1 MRANVFF
8 TQGQSTAAHQFWS
21 GAIAM
26 LVGSFS
32 RLTVRQCRNSTT
44 AVRQMSFFFHGSR
57 PAMHLVDGVR
67 FRCTGLFYDW
77 RADRA
82 DFAKRAILEI
92 FRDDQPAP
100 GADSNPDA
108 IVVMM
113 NPGSSAPLAGYGQPE
128 FAGQRVPAKPDAVQY
143 QVMRLM
149 AAAGWQHARV
159 VNLADVRAAKSAD
172 LYALIESGATP
183 ADLGAMFAGAS
194 CVPTTAAVASRRV
207 ICAWGMDKRL
217 APYARQA
224 QAWLDAQGIT
234 PLGVQATTS
243 SFPAYRYPKPVGN
256 WNMAVEWL
264 ATLKAQVGLGG

>member
-1 MRANVFF
+1 
-8 TQGQSTAAHQFWS
+8 
-21 GAIAM
+21 
-26 LVGSFS
+26 
-32 RLTVRQCRNSTT
+32 
-44 AVRQMSFFFHGSR
+44 
-57 PAMHLVDGVR
+57 MHLVDGVR

-77 RADRA
+77 RPDRA

-92 FRDDQPAP
+92 FRDGLAAP
-100 GADSNPDA
+100 EALSIPDVV
-108 IVVMM
+108 VVMM

-172 LYALIESGATP
+172 LYALIEQGASRT
-183 ADLGAMFAGAS
+183 DLGAMFANAS
-194 CVPTTAAVASRRV
+194 CVPTAAAVTARRV

-217 APYARQA
+217 APFAREA
-224 QAWLDAQGIT
+224 QAWLDAHGLE
-234 PLGVQATTS
+234 PLGLRAEAG
-243 SFPAYRYPKPVGN
+243 FPAYRYPKPVGN

-264 ATLKAQVGLGG
+264 ARLKSQVGVAD